1 VRRILLC
8 SALALALPSALA
20 AQSASVLVARGVE
33 AYRNL
38 DYEPAASLFRRAL
51 AISGQGALPADQ
63 RANAWTYLGATEVFL
78 QRPDSA
84 AAAFRSALS
93 ANPRHLPDRLIF
105 PPEVTEVFDRV
116 RRNSYIVRAYAPRD
130 TTVRLRQE
138 KFVARLLASSP
149 HDVLA
154 ELVASGGQTV
164 RRLYEGPIRDSL
176 DVVWD
181 GLDNASN
188 PLSGSPLELRVT
200 SRGAA
205 GEHQSVLLRLTTQLL
220 SEDSLTHPIRPV
232 PATQTERSGFPAL
245 ASLGGGIIAGAL
257 AVALPEVISQNYD
270 GGSARFVVGG
280 TLSLAGLFGFLAKR
294 NDEISTASSNSTAFA
309 AWERDRIRI
318 VAENQRRR
326 QSARIRITS
335 VSVANESR
343 ENR

>member
-1 VRRILLC
+1 M
-8 SALALALPSALA
+8 PSAVA

-51 AISGQGALPADQ
+51 GISGQGALPAEQ
-63 RANAWTYLGATEVFL
+63 RAVAWTYLGAAEIFL
-78 QRPDSA
+78 QRSDSA
-84 AAAFRSALS
+84 ATAFRSALIAS
-93 ANPRHLPDRLIF
+93 PRHQPDRLIF

-116 RRNSYIVRAYAPRD
+116 RRDSYIVRAYAARD
-130 TTVRLRQE
+130 TTILLRQE
-138 KFVARLLASSP
+138 RFVARLLASTP
-149 HDVLA
+149 HDVVA

-181 GLDNASN
+181 GLDSASN
-188 PLSGSPLELRVT
+188 PLSGGPLDLRVT

-205 GEHQSVLLRLTTQLL
+205 GENRSVQLRLAMQRL
-220 SEDSLTHPIRPV
+220 SEDSLTHPVRPV
-232 PATQTERSGFPAL
+232 PATQTEYTSSFPAL

-257 AVALPEVISQNYD
+257 AIALPEVISQNYD

-294 NDEISTASSNSTAFA
+294 NDEITTASTNSSAIA
-309 AWERDRIRI
+309 AWERERIRI
-318 VAENQRRR
+318 AAENQRRR
-326 QSARIRITS
+326 QSARLRITS
-335 VSVANESR
+335 VSVATEFR